1 MDIKIHNLFPT
12 PVVQYNIPEIT
23 SEEMGEV
30 ETYSKDVL
38 QNSGNK
44 TSKETY
50 VLHKGLFRIREFIET
65 CVKDYTDNV
74 ICPGP
79 EVAFEITQSWLNF
92 TKTSEF
98 HHKHSHPNSLVS
110 GVLYFDCDE
119 NFDKIIFF
127 KPQTHSTIV
136 PTIKTPNYWNAGSW
150 FFSVKTNNVVLF
162 PSTLEH
168 MVENKQGDNLR
179 ISLAFNV
186 FIKGAV
192 GEERKLTK
200 LFL

>member
-79 EVAFEITQSWLNF
+79 EVAFEITQSWLNY
-92 TKTSEF
+92 SSPGDS
-98 HHKHSHPNSLVS
+98 HHKHRHANSVVS
-110 GVLYFDCDE
+110 GVFYFKANSNTDAIH
-119 NFDKIIFF
+119 FDNEI
-127 KPQTHSTIV
+127 PGTISIP
-136 PTIKTPNYWNAGSW
+136 PTKFNIYNSRTWWIPVNTGDL
-150 FFSVKTNNVVLF
+150 VLF
-162 PSTLEH
+162 PSHLIH
-168 MVENKQGDNLR
+168 FVKPVEGKDQR

-186 FIKGAV
+186 FPRGNLGDPV
-192 GEERKLTK
+192 GLTA
-200 LFL
+200 LTV